1 MEESNIVVE
10 RILDTVRRNI
20 FVFNGNKIR
29 ITFSAGISSCKEIEK
44 HEISIDNLVE
54 IADKR
59 MYIAKRNGKNKIIYK
74 DLSRK

>member
-44 HEISIDNLVE
+44 DQVSLDNLVE

-59 MYIAKRNGKNKIIYK
+59 MYFAKRNGKNSVIYN
-74 DLSRK
+74 DLLRE